1 MYQKM
6 INFDAADCSEICS
19 KEAISLELTFDAA
32 QCMSVHGYGNVR
44 VKTCNIITWKSV
56 FSFGSKH
63 IAHSSIWTQNNRIH
77 DETLLIF
84 LSQDNKQRETV
95 KFTPIIHTL

>member
-1 MYQKM
+1 MYQKI

-44 VKTCNIITWKSV
+44 IKTCNIIT
-56 FSFGSKH
+56 
-63 IAHSSIWTQNNRIH
+63 
-77 DETLLIF
+77 
-84 LSQDNKQRETV
+84 
-95 KFTPIIHTL
+95 